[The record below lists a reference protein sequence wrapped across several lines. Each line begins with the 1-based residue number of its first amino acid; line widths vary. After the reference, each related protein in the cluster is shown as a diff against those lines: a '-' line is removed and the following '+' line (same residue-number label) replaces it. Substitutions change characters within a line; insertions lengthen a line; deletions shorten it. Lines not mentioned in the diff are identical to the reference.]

1 MRFHTMVLCLLLGG
15 CSILPPVAEEQQHA
29 PRPARD
35 SIVTF
40 AIDGRIAI
48 HQGERN
54 YASGISWQHA
64 PARDE
69 MQLTTPLGQGIAE
82 LVRDGSGARLTLA
95 DRRKIS
101 AADLEGLAEQAFG
114 INLPLSALPRWLV
127 ADIPAG
133 AQQITRDAAG
143 RPQQLRVDGWR
154 IDYLHYESAQ
164 ANALPNLIE
173 LHREVAGASEQIDVR
188 LKIDEWTLPE

>member
-1 MRFHTMVLCLLLGG
+1 MRFHALVLCLLLDG
-15 CSILPPVAEEQQHA
+15 CSMLPPSAEEQ

-35 SIVTF
+35 SIATF

-54 YASGISWQHA
+54 YVSGISWRHA
-64 PARDE
+64 MEHDE

-114 INLPLSALPRWLV
+114 ITLPLSALPRWLV

-143 RPQQLRVDGWR
+143 RPQQLHVDGWR
-154 IDYLHYESAQ
+154 IDYRDYESAQ
-164 ANALPNLIE
+164 ASALPILIK
-173 LHREVAGASEQIDVR
+173 LHREAAGASEQIDIR
-188 LKIDEWTLPE
+188 LKIDEWTLPD